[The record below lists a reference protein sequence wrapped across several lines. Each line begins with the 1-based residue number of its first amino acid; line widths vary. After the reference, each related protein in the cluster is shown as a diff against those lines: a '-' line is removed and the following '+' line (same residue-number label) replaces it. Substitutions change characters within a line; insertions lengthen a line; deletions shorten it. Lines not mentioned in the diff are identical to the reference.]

1 MRDDLIR
8 RYSRPVPRYTSYPTA
23 PHFHEG
29 IDAVSYETWL
39 AGLPPETSV
48 SLYLHV
54 PFCDRLCWFCG
65 CHTKQVLRYEP
76 IAAYLKAV
84 TTEIAAVG
92 TRLDG
97 RGRIS
102 QLHLGGGSPSMLR
115 PADLLL
121 VAQQIRHAFV
131 VRDDFEFSI
140 EIDPNDMTPD
150 RYDGF
155 AVAGITRASI
165 GVQDFDP
172 RVQQAINRIQTIEQT
187 RAVVDGVR
195 AHGVRSVNLDVLY
208 GLPFQTEASVARTI
222 DAVLDMQPDR
232 IALFGYAHVPWMKTH
247 QKMIDEAALPDVVAR
262 YHQSRLASAQLL
274 AAGYLQ
280 VGMDHFAL
288 PDDSL
293 AQAARAGRLHRNFQG
308 YTTDDAPALIG
319 FGASAIGSLPQGYV
333 QNCVPTADY
342 MRRVRDGGLATVRG
356 VQLSDDDRVRG
367 FAIEQLMCNFVVD
380 IDELQH
386 RFGDTSTSL
395 VDDVRDLHVKDVD
408 GLVSFDG
415 RRLALTVKGRPFV
428 RSIAARL
435 DTYLRAGRPATPSP
449 SDCVGVA
456 HPGSTSLIKR
466 KSPSCRTCRLSL
478 IRDRDRTSRFATK
491 FVRAQRPVSGVIYK
505 AGPWAARIEAR
516 AAQPRLTGV
525 CNEHRYL
532 LHRAGTR
539 FRTALSLR

>member
-8 RYSRPVPRYTSYPTA
+8 RNSRPVPRYTSYPTA

-29 IDAVSYETWL
+29 VDAVSYETWL
-39 AGLPPETSV
+39 ADLPAETPV
-48 SLYLHV
+48 SLYLHI

-65 CHTKQVLRYEP
+65 CHTKQVLRYAP

-84 TTEIAAVG
+84 ATEIATVG
-92 TRLDG
+92 ARLAG

-102 QLHLGGGSPSMLR
+102 QLHLGGGSPSMLT
-115 PADLLL
+115 PEDLVN
-121 VAQQIRHAFV
+121 VAQQIRQAYV
-131 VRDDFEFSI
+131 IRDDFEFSI

-150 RYDGF
+150 RYGAF
-155 AVAGITRASI
+155 AAAGVTRASI

-172 RVQQAINRIQTIEQT
+172 KVQQAINRIQTVEQT

-195 AHGVRSVNLDVLY
+195 AHGVKSVNLDVLY

-222 DAVLDMQPDR
+222 DAVLEMQPDR

-274 AAGYLQ
+274 AAGYLP
-280 VGMDHFAL
+280 VGMDHFAR

-293 AQAARAGRLHRNFQG
+293 ARAARAGRLHRNFQG

-319 FGASAIGSLPQGYV
+319 LGASAIGSLPQGYV
-333 QNCVPTADY
+333 QNSVATADY

-356 VQLSDDDRVRG
+356 VQLSDDDRMRG

-386 RFGDTSTSL
+386 RFGEASVPL
-395 VDDVRDLHVKDVD
+395 VEDIHALQTRDVD
-408 GLVSFDG
+408 GLVDFDG
-415 RRLALTVKGRPFV
+415 RRLAMTEEGRPFV

-435 DTYLRAGRPATPSP
+435 DSYLRAGA
-449 SDCVGVA
+449 
-456 HPGSTSLIKR
+456 
-466 KSPSCRTCRLSL
+466 
-478 IRDRDRTSRFATK
+478 
-491 FVRAQRPVSGVIYK
+491 
-505 AGPWAARIEAR
+505 
-516 AAQPRLTGV
+516 PRYSIAV
-525 CNEHRYL
+525 
-532 LHRAGTR
+532 
-539 FRTALSLR
+539 